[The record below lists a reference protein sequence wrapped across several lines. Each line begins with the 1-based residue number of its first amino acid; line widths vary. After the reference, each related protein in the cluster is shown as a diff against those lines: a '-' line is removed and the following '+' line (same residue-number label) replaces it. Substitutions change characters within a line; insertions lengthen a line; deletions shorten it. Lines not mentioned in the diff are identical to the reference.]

1 MKTAYVS
8 LTYLFQFEPK
18 ELGLTEDC
26 TEEEFEAAIDGQLSE
41 VFDKVHEIMG
51 VPNDIEM
58 DFNGF

>member
-18 ELGLTEDC
+18 ELGLTDDC

-41 VFDKVHEIMG
+41 VFDEVYETIG
-51 VPNDIEM
+51 CPNDIEKE
-58 DFNGF
+58 FRGF